1 MHEYKVVP
9 APERPAKAK
18 GLKTTADRFAHTLA
32 TALNTHAAEGW
43 EFVRTETFAVQERKG
58 LFGGT
63 RTVMQPVMILRR
75 ALALR
80 ATAAAA
86 PPLRLTPE
94 AAPAQPTPAEPP
106 VVASPALAEAG
117 HDPLRAEPI
126 FRPGAMMRPEGERKY
141 PPLRRDG
148 AEDGR

>member
-9 APERPAKAK
+9 APARPAKAK

-32 TALNTHAAEGW
+32 LALNDHAAEGW
-43 EFVRTETFAVQERKG
+43 EFVRTETFAVEERKG

-75 ALALR
+75 TLAGR
-80 ATAAAA
+80 APAPVAE
-86 PPLRLTPE
+86 PPLRLSPE
-94 AAPAQPTPAEPP
+94 AAPAPAQAQAYAPPPPPEPD
-106 VVASPALAEAG
+106 G
-117 HDPLRAEPI
+117 RAEPL
-126 FRPGAMMRPEGERKY
+126 FRPGAMMRAEGARKY

-148 AEDGR
+148 EGSDEGR